1 MRVYP
6 NPVKAGEAV
15 TVEADGEANVQ
26 IFTLG
31 GAVAAQAEINGTAAV
46 STEGLQAGMYLVR
59 VTTTNGVSTAK
70 LIVK

>member
-1 MRVYP
+1 M
-6 NPVKAGEAV
+6 
-15 TVEADGEANVQ
+15 TVEADGEANVR

-59 VTTTNGVSTAK
+59 VATANGVSTAK